1 MWPVQDALLEG
12 REGPSALCL
21 HPTTAL
27 KRPHIERWAL
37 TPAPARLARLIG
49 SRGGARA
56 RSSMAQAAL
65 ARCQLEAAEH
75 PDSAAARFTLGV
87 ALGESGDLRGS
98 IEAYEEALRL
108 DADDA
113 DTHYNLALCYET
125 LGPEGTERAIA
136 AYRRTLALAP
146 SADAWTNLGVLFHC

>member
-1 MWPVQDALLEG
+1 M
-12 REGPSALCL
+12 RSA
-21 HPTTAL
+21 
-27 KRPHIERWAL
+27 
-37 TPAPARLARLIG
+37 
-49 SRGGARA
+49 ARA
-56 RSSMAQAAL
+56 RSRVQAAALARSRVLVRSVAVARAL

-75 PDSAAARFTLGV
+75 TDSAAARFNLGV

-136 AYRRTLALAP
+136 AYRRTLALEP
-146 SADAWTNLGVLFHC
+146 SADARCTCVNSWSSRRPRPKMRDEAWRQLLPYWTCGPSGRPSWTTC